1 MAARPLP
8 GAAGGSEPL
17 GLYVHVPFC
26 ASICTY
32 CNFNRGLLDE
42 GLKRRYV
49 DALVADI
56 RRAAEDVDIDTIYF
70 GGGTPSLLAPLD
82 VRLVIDAC
90 RDAFAVAAGA
100 EVTLETNP
108 ETVDERALAAFRAA
122 GVNRLSFGVQSFRDE
137 ELARL
142 GRRHDAARARAAV
155 RDARRAG
162 FDNLSLDL
170 MMWLPGQTP
179 AHWRASLDGLVEA
192 APDHASLYLLEVYPN
207 APLKEDMARAGWSQA
222 PDDEGADMYLEAM
235 DRLEAAG
242 YRQYEISNVA
252 RPGRESRHNLKY
264 WQDGAWL
271 AFGCGAH
278 GSRGGVRWRNV
289 PSTTD
294 YVERVA
300 GGREVRAEVR
310 ALSAGEAAAEAA
322 FMGLR
327 LADGIDVSALGARYG
342 LDLGH
347 RYLQQLSPA
356 REAGLLVVEGS
367 RWRLTRPGMLLSTE
381 ILAVFV

>member
-1 MAARPLP
+1 MDARPLP
-8 GAAGGSEPL
+8 GGAGGSDPL

-42 GLKRRYV
+42 DLKRRYV
-49 DALVADI
+49 EALVADI
-56 RRAAEDVDIDTIYF
+56 RRAAEDVAVDTIYF
-70 GGGTPSLLAPLD
+70 GGGTPSLLDPLE

-90 RDAFAVAAGA
+90 RDAFAVDAGA

-155 RDARRAG
+155 GDARRAG

-179 AHWRASLDGLVEA
+179 GHWRASLDGLVDTGPE
-192 APDHASLYLLEVYPN
+192 HASLYLLEVYPN

-235 DRLEAAG
+235 ERLEAAG

-278 GSRGGVRWRNV
+278 GSRGGARWRNV
-289 PSTTD
+289 PGTAD
-294 YVERVA
+294 YVARVVE
-300 GGREVRAEVR
+300 GRDARAETR
-310 ALSAGEAAAEAA
+310 ALDPGEAAAEAA

-327 LADGIDVSALGARYG
+327 LAGGIDVSVLGARYG

-356 REAGLLVVEGS
+356 REAGLLVVEGP
-367 RWRLTRPGMLLSTE
+367 RWRLTRQGMLLSTE

>member
-1 MAARPLP
+1 MRWRN
-8 GAAGGSEPL
+8 
-17 GLYVHVPFC
+17 
-26 ASICTY
+26 CT
-32 CNFNRGLLDE
+32 
-42 GLKRRYV
+42 
-49 DALVADI
+49 
-56 RRAAEDVDIDTIYF
+56 
-70 GGGTPSLLAPLD
+70 
-82 VRLVIDAC
+82 
-90 RDAFAVAAGA
+90 
-100 EVTLETNP
+100 
-108 ETVDERALAAFRAA
+108 A
-122 GVNRLSFGVQSFRDE
+122 GVACESLN
-137 ELARL
+137 
-142 GRRHDAARARAAV
+142 DAARARAAV

-192 APDHASLYLLEVYPN
+192 APAHASLYLLEVYPN